1 LRSKVDTTG
10 GTILGEKIR
19 VSFIGNAL
27 SVFSFS
33 RRWWTGEM
41 TNSREVET
49 GSRQDRWM
57 ISGEEDRMKR
67 HN

>member
-1 LRSKVDTTG
+1 VNVVKER
-10 GTILGEKIR
+10 IEKKI
-19 VSFIGNAL
+19 VSLIGSAL
-27 SVFSFS
+27 SVSSFS

-57 ISGEEDRMKR
+57 ISGEEDRTKR